1 MKKYLSG
8 LMLAATMTAIA
19 ADAPK
24 TPAAASAKT
33 VTPQAASAPVAA
45 AASASGATEQTVMPQ
60 VPELAATAYIVRDL
74 QSNQTLGAKE
84 TNTLIEPAALTKL
97 MTAYLVFQ
105 ALDSGQL
112 KADQALNVSQNAWKA
127 EGSRMFLSPDKPVVV
142 ADLLKG
148 MIVQSANDATLTL
161 AEALGEGSEAGF
173 VKKMND
179 QAKRL
184 GMLDTTFKN
193 ATGRAEDGH
202 LSTVGDLAKLAGAII
217 NDFPKYY
224 PLFSMRSFT
233 YNGIEQPNRNLL
245 LYRDPSVDGMMSGH
259 SPTAGYNL
267 VSSSRRNDRRVVAV
281 AVGMDSPESRA
292 AESSKLLNWALQAF
306 DTPKLYN
313 AGQIVTQV
321 KVYKGET
328 AAVNAGFLDA
338 VYLTIPHGE
347 GKNLKP
353 ILETEQPVVAP
364 IRKGQVLGKVKLT
377 YEGKVLAEVKVA
389 ALNPVEEAGL
399 WGRIRDN
406 LILWWRKWFG

>member
-8 LMLAATMTAIA
+8 LMLAAAMTATA

-24 TPAAASAKT
+24 APAAASAKT
-33 VTPQAASAPVAA
+33 ASAPAPA
-45 AASASGATEQTVMPQ
+45 AASAASAAEAQTATPQ

-84 TNTLIEPAALTKL
+84 ANTQIEPAALTKL
-97 MTAYLVFQ
+97 MVAYLVFQ
-105 ALDSGQL
+105 ALDNGQL
-112 KADQALNVSQNAWKA
+112 KAEQSLKVSEQAWKA

-161 AEALGEGSEAGF
+161 AEALGEGNEAKF
-173 VKKMND
+173 VQKMND

-202 LSTVGDLAKLAGAII
+202 LSTVSDLAKLAGAII

-233 YNGIEQPNRNLL
+233 YNSIEQPNRNLL

-267 VSSSRRNDRRVVAV
+267 ASSSRRNDRRVVAI
-281 AVGMDSPESRA
+281 AVGMESPESRA
-292 AESSKLLNWALQAF
+292 AESSKLLNWALQSF
-306 DTPKLYN
+306 DTPKIYDAN
-313 AGQIVTQV
+313 QAISQV
-321 KVYKGET
+321 KVYKGSKD
-328 AAVNAGFLDA
+328 AVNVGFLEA
-338 VYLTIPHGE
+338 AHITIPHGE
-347 GKNLKP
+347 GKNIKPVLETVQP
-353 ILETEQPVVAP
+353 ILAPVQKGQILGKLKITYNGQTLAEKNVVA
-364 IRKGQVLGKVKLT
+364 LD
-377 YEGKVLAEVKVA
+377 
-389 ALNPVEEAGL
+389 NVEEAGFFGRLYDSIVL
-399 WGRIRDN
+399 WFKN
-406 LILWWRKWFG
+406 LFAE

>member
-406 LILWWRKWFG
+406 LVLWWRKWFG

>member
-24 TPAAASAKT
+24 PPVAVSAKT
-33 VTPQAASAPVAA
+33 ATPQAASAPVAA

-105 ALDSGQL
+105 ALDNGQL

-306 DTPKLYN
+306 DTPKLYS

-321 KVYKGET
+321 KVYKGEAT
-328 AAVNAGFLDA
+328 AVNAGFLDA

-406 LILWWRKWFG
+406 LVLWWRKWFG

>member
-1 MKKYLSG
+1 MKKYLTG
-8 LMLAATMTAIA
+8 LMLAAAMTATA

-24 TPAAASAKT
+24 APAAASAKT
-33 VTPQAASAPVAA
+33 ASAPAATTASAASAAEA
-45 AASASGATEQTVMPQ
+45 QTATPQ

-84 TNTLIEPAALTKL
+84 ANTQIEPAALTKL
-97 MTAYLVFQ
+97 MVAYLVFQ
-105 ALDSGQL
+105 ALDNGQL
-112 KADQALNVSQNAWKA
+112 KAEQSLKVSEHAWKA
-127 EGSRMFLSPDKPVVV
+127 EGSRMFLSPDKPVAV

-161 AEALGEGSEAGF
+161 AEALGEGNEAKF
-173 VKKMND
+173 VQKMND

-202 LSTVGDLAKLAGAII
+202 LSTVSDLAKLAGAII

-233 YNGIEQPNRNLL
+233 YNSIEQPNRNLL

-267 VSSSRRNDRRVVAV
+267 ASSSRRNDRRVVAI
-281 AVGMDSPESRA
+281 AVGMESPESRA

-306 DTPKLYN
+306 DTPKLYS

-321 KVYKGET
+321 KVYKGEAT
-328 AAVNAGFLDA
+328 AVNAGFLDA
-338 VYLTIPHGE
+338 VYLTVPHGE

-377 YEGKVLAEVKVA
+377 YEGQVLAEVKVA
-389 ALNPVEEAGL
+389 ALDAVEEAGL

-406 LILWWRKWFG
+406 LVLWWKQWFG

>member
-8 LMLAATMTAIA
+8 LMLAATMTAMA

-33 VTPQAASAPVAA
+33 AAPQAASAPVAA
-45 AASASGATEQTVMPQ
+45 AASASGLTEQTAMPQ

-105 ALDSGQL
+105 ALDNGQL